1 MAKNIIF
8 IVNISEQL
16 KQGRNDKYDLSIN
29 SWKSW
34 ADTNDCEVFVLTER
48 VYPENY
54 MNANWH
60 KALALKLLESNGV
73 DYDQVLIVDAD
84 TIVHPN
90 CPNFFDETE
99 DKFCAVMNDGCYEWT
114 MRSIKRY
121 GDHMFPGIKISPW
134 EYFNTGFVIVNKS
147 HKEFLDKVIDNYNEN
162 IEKYIQAKEFK
173 VGNDQT
179 PLNFFTKMFDVDVK
193 ILPPCYNLQDM
204 FRKNLLHIPGHSWW
218 KDELVFLNAG
228 WVYHFNAIPQND
240 RDANY
245 WIERTYR
252 ELYG

>member
-1 MAKNIIF
+1 MNKNIIF
-8 IVNISEQL
+8 IVNISEEQ
-16 KQGRNDKYDLSIN
+16 KKGRNAKYDLSIN

-34 ADTNDCEVFVLTER
+34 ADKNNCEVFVLTER
-48 VYPENY
+48 VYPEEY
-54 MNANWH
+54 MIANWH

-90 CPNFFDETE
+90 CPNFFDET
-99 DKFCAVMNDGCYEWT
+99 DGKFCAVVNVGCYEWA

-147 HKEFLDKVIDNYNEN
+147 HKEFLDNVIGYYNDN
-162 IEKYIQAKEFK
+162 IEKFIEAKSFL

-179 PLNFFTKMFDVDVK
+179 PLNYFTKIYK
-193 ILPPCYNLQDM
+193 KL
-204 FRKNLLHIPGHSWW
+204 R
-218 KDELVFLNAG
+218 
-228 WVYHFNAIPQND
+228 
-240 RDANY
+240 
-245 WIERTYR
+245 
-252 ELYG
+252 